1 MIRIFASHPSYPKLE
16 QLQWLL
22 LAATNRAP
30 FTIFVDMPEQ
40 ERLDFID
47 DTLAQIGA
55 EHTVV
60 AQHPSNFMN

>member
-16 QLQWLL
+16 QLQMLL

-30 FTIFVDMPEQ
+30 RTVFADMPEQ

-47 DTLAQIGA
+47 DTLSVISA
-55 EHTVV
+55 EHTAVS
-60 AQHPSNFMN
+60 QHPSNFLN